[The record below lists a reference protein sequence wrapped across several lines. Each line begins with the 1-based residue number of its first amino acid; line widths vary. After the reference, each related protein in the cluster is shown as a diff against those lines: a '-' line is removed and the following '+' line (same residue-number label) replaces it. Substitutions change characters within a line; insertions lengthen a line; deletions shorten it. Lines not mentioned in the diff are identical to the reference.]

1 MSAPSTAQAAL
12 YPAATPGIFA
22 LMQLGSWHFGV
33 DAALIQHA
41 RPYAQ
46 PDPLSTS
53 TPLLSGSLTLD
64 EQPLPAVNLEHWL
77 AADTGDMTAA
87 PTAGGYHVI
96 LEQAGIR
103 LALRVD
109 QLGGMRELPA
119 DTLASARPH
128 AGIALLHSVTFDDG
142 ATLHLLDAAEL
153 NRQLQSVMEA
163 AELQQQ
169 LLQRSA
175 SEEPRLLPPM
185 GIFELEGQRYALPA
199 SLIHEVTPCPEM
211 STPFL
216 WGGPLRGVAEWRG
229 QHVYLLDPAGLGA
242 RQSRAAMLAVV
253 GEQQGF
259 LGLPIDA
266 AITLRRFRQDQ
277 LSGADDG
284 LLYAGLIV
292 EDQASPIR
300 LLDAAALLNLIP
312 RTATTARQLNS
323 DHAQQRSREAYL
335 VCRAGIRLA
344 IPIQLVQQVCLLPAD
359 FSLAA
364 GPDESADGSITW
376 RGQTL
381 PLHALGTRPTRMLV
395 ICHDQRMLG
404 LLVDAVE
411 TLLPAL
417 SATLPRA
424 IRVAGQ
430 PFRVI
435 STRDASYTLFE
446 PEQLDF
452 FSTH

>member
-12 YPAATPGIFA
+12 YPAGTAGTFA

-33 DAALIQHA
+33 DAALVHHA

-46 PDPLSTS
+46 PQALSCT
-53 TPLLSGSLTLD
+53 TPQLSGSLMLD
-64 EQPLPAVNLEHWL
+64 EQVMPAVHLEHWL
-77 AADTGDMTAA
+77 ATAPEDMAEA
-87 PTAGGYHVI
+87 PACGGYHVI

-119 DTLASARPH
+119 NTLASARPH
-128 AGIALLHSVTFDDG
+128 ADIALLHSVTVDDG

-153 NRQLQSVMEA
+153 GRQLQNAMA
-163 AELQQQ
+163 AAQLQYQPHQ
-169 LLQRSA
+169 IRTSD
-175 SEEPRLLPPM
+175 EPRLLPPM

-199 SLIHEVTPCPEM
+199 SLIHEVTPCPDM
-211 STPFL
+211 RTPFL

-229 QHVYLLDPAGLGA
+229 QHVYLLDPVGLGA
-242 RQSRAAMLAVV
+242 SRSSAAMLAVV
-253 GEQQGF
+253 GDQHGF

-266 AITLRRFRQDQ
+266 AITLKRFRQDQ
-277 LSGADDG
+277 LSGAEDG

-292 EDQASPIR
+292 DDQASPIR
-300 LLDAAALLNLIP
+300 LLDAEALLNLIP
-312 RTATTARQLNS
+312 RTTTTARQPGSEHVL
-323 DHAQQRSREAYL
+323 QRSREAYL

-344 IPIQLVQQVCLLPAD
+344 IPIQLVQQVCILPAD
-359 FSLAA
+359 FSLAT

-381 PLHALGTRPTRMLV
+381 PLHAMGANPTRMLV
-395 ICHDQRMLG
+395 ICHEQRLLG

-417 SATLPRA
+417 SVTLPRA
-424 IRVAGQ
+424 ISVAGQ

-446 PEQLDF
+446 PEHLDF
-452 FSTH
+452 FSPH